1 VRDGVAATVRWF
13 AGETTP
19 TKGAVPR

>member
-13 AGETTP
+13 AGDPTP